1 MTRKLSLIAITCFL
15 YVAVQAQSANN
26 LPRVT
31 LNLQDAP
38 IATLVTAIEKQTS
51 LFFYFDKVQFDSV
64 RFNLNASN
72 APIDQVLDQAF
83 NNTEF
88 KYAIIVEDGSV
99 MLTRG
104 VRIASELPADF
115 FARGIRD
122 TARQALPEYGDR
134 KVVKIDASIENK
146 VFDIG
151 IKTNSG
157 SGGKT
162 ILAGYVRDVKTGE
175 PIPGVSLFTTSTA
188 IGTATDQYG
197 YYSLTLPRGR
207 HIINIQ
213 ALGMKDTRR
222 QVIMN
227 SDGKFDILME
237 ERIISLKEVIVSA
250 QKLNNIRNPQMGM
263 DRLNIKTIK
272 QVPALFGESDILR
285 VVLTLPGVKTAGEA
299 STGFNV
305 RGGSTDQN
313 LILFNDATI
322 YNPSHFFGFFSAFN
336 PDVVKDVELYKSS
349 VPAKYGGRLSSVLD
363 ISSREGNKKE
373 ITGSAGLGIV
383 TSRFNI
389 EGPLI
394 KDKTSFIFGARATY
408 ANWLLKLL
416 PAEYENS
423 KAGFYDGNLQISHQF
438 NQKSNLYINGY
449 FSRDRFSLNSDTTFS
464 YSNRNFSV
472 KFKHSFNNKWNASV
486 VAGFDGYEY
495 QIASEKDKI
504 NAHELKFDIQQLNFK
519 ADFTHYINANHTLE
533 FGLSTINYKL
543 NPGSYQPKNEES
555 LIIPDVLQSEHAQ
568 ESAVYLSDRWN
579 ITPDLSIQGGIR
591 YSYYNFLGPK
601 DITTYAPGLPK
612 EPDNAIGTN
621 SFASGKFIKTYHGPE
636 YRLGIRYSL
645 SESLSLKAGYNSLRQ
660 YIHMLSNTTAISPT
674 DIWKLSDPN
683 IRPQYGDQFSLG
695 MYKNFK
701 NNTIETSLEVYY
713 KRIKDYLDYKSGA
726 ELIMNHTIETDVIN
740 TKGKAYGIEL
750 MVKKP
755 TGKLNGWIS
764 YTYSRILLKQD
775 DPNAGEVI
783 NGGEYY
789 PANYDKPHDLTV
801 VSNYRFTHRFSVSV
815 TGSYSTGRPITVP
828 IGRYYF
834 GGSQRALFADR
845 NEYRIPDYFRMDL
858 SFNLDGNHKIKQ
870 KQATHNSWAFGL
882 YNLTGRRNP
891 YSVYF
896 VSENGFINGY
906 RLSIFGSIIPF
917 VNYTIRF

>member
-1 MTRKLSLIAITCFL
+1 MTRQLLLIGLFCLFQ
-15 YVAVQAQSANN
+15 QAGFAQRNS

-31 LNLQDAP
+31 LSLQDAS
-38 IATLVTAIEKQTS
+38 IQTLVTDLEKQTK
-51 LFFYFDKVQFDSV
+51 LFFYYDKVQFDSV
-64 RFNLNASN
+64 RMNFSVKDVPL
-72 APIDQVLDQAF
+72 DQALDQAF
-83 NNTEF
+83 TNTEF
-88 KYAIIVEDGSV
+88 RYTILQNEGYIL
-99 MLTRG
+99 LTKG
-104 VRIASELPADF
+104 VRISAELPGDF
-115 FARGIRD
+115 FSRD
-122 TARQALPEYGDR
+122 SKDTSRLSLPEYGDR
-134 KVVKIDASIENK
+134 KDVKIDASIENK
-146 VFDIG
+146 IFEIG

-157 SGGKT
+157 AAGKT

-175 PIPGVSLFTTSTA
+175 PLPGVSLFTSKSA
-188 IGTATDQYG
+188 IGTQTDQYG
-197 YYSLTLPRGR
+197 YYSLTLPKGR
-207 HIINIQ
+207 HVINIQ

-227 SDGKFDILME
+227 SNGKFDILME
-237 ERIISLKEVIVSA
+237 ERIVSLKEVIVSA
-250 QKLNNIRNPQMGM
+250 QKLSNIRSPQMGM
-263 DRLNIKTIK
+263 DRLNIKTIR

-285 VVLTLPGVKTAGEA
+285 VILTLPGVKTAGEA

-336 PDVVKDVELYKSS
+336 PDVIKDVELYKSS
-349 VPAKYGGRLSSVLD
+349 IPAKYGGRLSSVLD

-373 ITGSAGLGIV
+373 ITGSVGLGVV

-394 KDKTSFIFGARATY
+394 KDKTSFILGARATY

-423 KAGFYDGNLQISHQF
+423 KAGFYDVNLQISHQF
-438 NQKSNLYINGY
+438 NQKNNLYISGY
-449 FSRDRFSLNSDTTFS
+449 YSRDRFSLNNDTSFG
-464 YSNRNFSV
+464 YSNRNLSV
-472 KFKHSFNNKWNASV
+472 KYKHTFNNKWNATV

-495 QIASEKDKI
+495 KISSEKDKI
-504 NAHELKFDIQQLNFK
+504 NAHELKFDIEQLNFK
-519 ADFTHYINANHTLE
+519 ADFTHYMNANHTID

-543 NPGSYQPKNEES
+543 NPGSYQPKSAES
-555 LIIPDVLQSEHAQ
+555 LVIPDVLQTENAE
-568 ESAVYLSDRWN
+568 ESAVYLSDKWN
-579 ITPDLSIQGGIR
+579 ITPGLSLQAGIR
-591 YSYYNFLGPK
+591 YSMYSFLGPK
-601 DITTYAPGLPK
+601 DVNDYAPGLPK
-612 EPDNAIGTN
+612 EPENLLETKSYG
-621 SFASGKFIKTYHGPE
+621 SGKFIKTYHGPE

-645 SESLSLKAGYNSLRQ
+645 SESFSIKGGYNSLRQ

-695 MYKNFK
+695 FYKNFK

-750 MVKKP
+750 MIKKP

-764 YTYSRILLKQD
+764 YTYSRILLKMD
-775 DPNAGEVI
+775 DPTAGEII
-783 NGGEYY
+783 NGGNFY

-801 VSNYRFTHRFSVSV
+801 VSNYRFTHRFSISLNA
-815 TGSYSTGRPITVP
+815 TYSTGRPITVP
-828 IGRYYF
+828 IGRYYY

-845 NEYRIPDYFRMDL
+845 NKYRIPDYFRTDL
-858 SFNLDGNHKIKQ
+858 SMNLDGNHKVKQ
-870 KQATHNSWAFGL
+870 KTHNSWTFGL

-896 VSENGFINGY
+896 VSQNGLINGY

>member
-1 MTRKLSLIAITCFL
+1 MTRLFILLALSFL
-15 YVAVQAQSANN
+15 FSQPSSAQPNG

-31 LNLQDAP
+31 VTIQDAT
-38 IATLVTAIEKQTS
+38 ISTFVQELEKQTK
-51 LFFYFDKVQFDSV
+51 LYFYYDKVQFDSL
-64 RFNLNASN
+64 RINISAKDATL
-72 APIDQVLDQAF
+72 DKVLDQAF
-83 NNTEF
+83 ANTDF
-88 KYAIIVEDGSV
+88 RYTIVSGEAYV
-99 MLTRG
+99 LLTKG
-104 VRIASELPADF
+104 VRITAELPGDF
-115 FARGIRD
+115 FARGSKD
-122 TARQALPEYGDR
+122 TSNLALPDFGD
-134 KVVKIDASIENK
+134 KKIIKIDASIENK

-157 SGGKT
+157 AGGKT

-175 PIPGVSLFTTSTA
+175 PIPGVSIFTSTGSISA
-188 IGTATDQYG
+188 VTDQYG
-197 YYSLTLPRGR
+197 YYSLTLPKGR
-207 HIINIQ
+207 NILNMQ

-222 QVIMN
+222 QLIMN

-237 ERIISLKEVIVSA
+237 ERVVSLKEVIVSA
-250 QKLNNIRNPQMGM
+250 QKLNNIRSPQMGM
-263 DRLNIKTIK
+263 DRLNIKTIR
-272 QVPALFGESDILR
+272 QVPALFGESDIMR
-285 VVLTLPGVKTAGEA
+285 VMLTLPGVKTAGEA

-349 VPAKYGGRLSSVLD
+349 IPAKYGGRLSSVLD
-363 ISSREGNKKE
+363 ISSREGNKKK

-394 KDKTSFIFGARATY
+394 KDKTSFILGARATY
-408 ANWLLKLL
+408 ADWLLKLL

-423 KAGFYDGNLQISHQF
+423 KAGFYDVNLQISHQF
-438 NQKSNLYINGY
+438 NPKNNLYISGY
-449 FSRDRFSLNSDTTFS
+449 YSRDKFSLNNDTTFS
-464 YSNRNFSV
+464 YSNRNLSI
-472 KFKHSFNNKWNASV
+472 KYKHIFNNKWSATV
-486 VAGFDGYEY
+486 VAGYDGYEY

-519 ADFTHYINANHTLE
+519 ADFTHYLSNHTIE
-533 FGLSTINYKL
+533 FGVSTINYKL
-543 NPGSYQPKNEES
+543 NPGSYQPKSPES
-555 LIIPDVLQSEHAQ
+555 LIVPDVLQTENAE
-568 ESAVYLSDRWN
+568 ESAAYLSDKWS
-579 ITPDLSIQGGIR
+579 ITPNLTLQAGIR
-591 YSYYNFLGPK
+591 YSLYNFLGPK
-601 DITTYAPGLPK
+601 DVNSYAPGLPK
-612 EPDNAIGTN
+612 EPDNLLETTSYG
-621 SFASGKFIKTYHGPE
+621 SGKVIKTYHGPE
-636 YRLGIRYSL
+636 YRLGLRYSL
-645 SESLSLKAGYNSLRQ
+645 TESFSVKAGYNSLRQ
-660 YIHMLSNTTAISPT
+660 YIHMLSNTTSISPT

-695 MYKNFK
+695 FYKNYK
-701 NNTIETSLEVYY
+701 NNTIETSVEVYY

-764 YTYSRILLKQD
+764 YTYSRILLKMD
-775 DPNAGEVI
+775 DPNAGEII
-783 NGGEYY
+783 NGGDYY

-801 VSNYRFTHRFSVSV
+801 VSNYRFTHRFSISL
-815 TGSYSTGRPITVP
+815 TSTYSTGRPITVP
-828 IGRYYF
+828 IGRYYY

-845 NEYRIPDYFRMDL
+845 NQYRIPDYFRMDL
-858 SFNLDGNHKIKQ
+858 SMNLDGNHKVKQ
-870 KQATHNSWAFGL
+870 KTHNSWTFGI

-906 RLSIFGSIIPF
+906 RLSIFGSLIPF
-917 VNYTIRF
+917 VNYTVRF

>member
-1 MTRKLSLIAITCFL
+1 MARQFLLIGLFCFFQ
-15 YVAVQAQSANN
+15 QAGFAQRNS

-31 LNLQDAP
+31 LSLQDAS
-38 IATLVTAIEKQTS
+38 IQTLVTDLEKQTK
-51 LFFYFDKVQFDSV
+51 LFFYYDKVQFDSV
-64 RFNLNASN
+64 RMNFSVKDVPLDLA
-72 APIDQVLDQAF
+72 LDQAF
-83 NNTEF
+83 VNTEF
-88 KYAIIVEDGSV
+88 RYTILQNEGYIL
-99 MLTRG
+99 LTKG
-104 VRIASELPADF
+104 VRISGELPGDF
-115 FARGIRD
+115 FSRD
-122 TARQALPEYGDR
+122 SKDTSRLSLPEYGDR
-134 KVVKIDASIENK
+134 KDVKIDASIENK
-146 VFDIG
+146 IFEIG

-157 SGGKT
+157 AAGKT

-175 PIPGVSLFTTSTA
+175 PLPGVSLFTLKSA
-188 IGTATDQYG
+188 IGTQTDQYG
-197 YYSLTLPRGR
+197 YYTLTLPKGR
-207 HIINIQ
+207 HVINVQ
-213 ALGMKDTRR
+213 ALGMKDTHR

-237 ERIISLKEVIVSA
+237 ERIVSLKEVIVSA
-250 QKLNNIRNPQMGM
+250 QKLSNIRSPQMGM
-263 DRLNIKTIK
+263 DRLNIKTIR

-285 VVLTLPGVKTAGEA
+285 VILTLPGVKTAGEA

-336 PDVVKDVELYKSS
+336 PDVIKDVELYKSS
-349 VPAKYGGRLSSVLD
+349 IPAKYGGRLSSVLD

-373 ITGSAGLGIV
+373 ITGSVGLGVV

-394 KDKTSFIFGARATY
+394 KDKTSFILGARATY

-438 NQKSNLYINGY
+438 NQKNNLYISGY
-449 FSRDRFSLNSDTTFS
+449 YSRDRFSLNNDTSFG
-464 YSNRNFSV
+464 YSNRNLSV
-472 KFKHSFNNKWNASV
+472 KYKHTFNNKWNATV

-495 QIASEKDKI
+495 KISSEKDKI

-519 ADFTHYINANHTLE
+519 ADFTHYMNANHTID

-543 NPGSYQPKNEES
+543 NPGSYQPKSAES
-555 LIIPDVLQSEHAQ
+555 LIIPDVLQTENAQ
-568 ESAVYLSDRWN
+568 ESAVYLSDKWS
-579 ITPDLSIQGGIR
+579 ITPELSLQAGIR
-591 YSYYNFLGPK
+591 YSMYSFLGPK
-601 DITTYAPGLPK
+601 DVNDYAPGLPK
-612 EPDNAIGTN
+612 EPENLLETKSYG
-621 SFASGKFIKTYHGPE
+621 SGKFIKTYHGPE

-645 SESLSLKAGYNSLRQ
+645 SESFSIKGGYNSLRQ

-695 MYKNFK
+695 FYKNFK
-701 NNTIETSLEVYY
+701 NNTIETSIEVYY

-740 TKGKAYGIEL
+740 TKGKAYGVEL
-750 MVKKP
+750 MIKKP

-764 YTYSRILLKQD
+764 YTYSRILLKMD
-775 DPNAGEVI
+775 DPSAGEII
-783 NGGEYY
+783 NGGNFY

-801 VSNYRFTHRFSVSV
+801 VSNYRFTHRFSISLNA
-815 TGSYSTGRPITVP
+815 TYSTGRPITIP
-828 IGRYYF
+828 IGRYYY

-845 NEYRIPDYFRMDL
+845 NAFRIPDYFRTDL
-858 SFNLDGNHKIKQ
+858 SMNLDGNHRVKQ
-870 KQATHNSWAFGL
+870 KTHNSWTFGL
-882 YNLTGRRNP
+882 YNMTGRRNP

-896 VSENGFINGY
+896 VSENGVINGY